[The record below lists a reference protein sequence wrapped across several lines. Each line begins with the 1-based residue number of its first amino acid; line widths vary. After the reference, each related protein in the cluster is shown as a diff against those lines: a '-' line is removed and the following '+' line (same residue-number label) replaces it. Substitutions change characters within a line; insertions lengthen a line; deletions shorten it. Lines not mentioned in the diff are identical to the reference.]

1 MGLGVVHGGI
11 EHHTGA
17 MPRTQPHE
25 GSGTGHG
32 REGGQKLRAAG
43 MDCGVRPRLA
53 ASVANSALPSG
64 RAIPAATQLGEHRAQ
79 VAPREGVPGLVGVP
93 VRLCGERGQHAD
105 RPGRRVGSVGEAALV
120 QGHADGGQA
129 GHRVGG
135 RAVGGQVGLSGQ
147 IGHGAPQG
155 GGQVFEPPSA
165 LEPACLGLQH

>member
-1 MGLGVVHGGI
+1 VGLGVVHGGI

-32 REGGQKLRAAG
+32 RDGGQKLRAAG

-79 VAPREGVPGLVGVP
+79 VAPREGVPGLVGRFASAASAASTPTGRVGASGTS
-93 VRLCGERGQHAD
+93 VRLHSCRATLMAGKQAIGSAVARSA
-105 RPGRRVGSVGEAALV
+105 GR
-120 QGHADGGQA
+120 
-129 GHRVGG
+129 
-135 RAVGGQVGLSGQ
+135 
-147 IGHGAPQG
+147 
-155 GGQVFEPPSA
+155 
-165 LEPACLGLQH
+165 